1 MGPTDDNRNS
11 RTGAATMREPL
22 VDINTDSLPTEGNK
36 PERKPGRK
44 RLSATPAKSDAPRT
58 TPRTARRRLSE
69 DTLQDGPTEQKRQPP
84 SPPKAHRARLGTA
97 KSQVAVLEPD
107 EATPAP
113 TYDEQTLTNAPPEP
127 TAQPRVRVNPPGFA
141 EVVSELRARQ
151 NLPMAIV
158 GGLLAAM
165 VGAMIW
171 AAITVAANFQIGW
184 MAVGVGVLVGG
195 AVRMM
200 GHGLERRYGYLGAVM
215 SIFGCLLGNFLS
227 VCMIVAQQEGLSPG
241 VVLTH
246 INPTTIP
253 DLMIATFHP
262 MDVLFYIIAVC
273 EGYHFSFRKIT
284 DSEANRILQAV
295 ER

>member
-1 MGPTDDNRNS
+1 MERTDDNRNS

-22 VDINTDSLPTEGNK
+22 VDINTDSLPTEAKK
-36 PERKPGRK
+36 PQRKPGRK
-44 RLSATPAKSDAPRT
+44 RLSATPTKSDAPRT

-69 DTLQDGPTEQKRQPP
+69 DTVQDGPTEQKRQP

-97 KSQVAVLEPD
+97 ESQVAVLEPD

-113 TYDEQTLTNAPPEP
+113 TDDGQMPTNALPEP
-127 TAQPRVRVNPPGFA
+127 TAQPRLGVSPAGFA
-141 EVVSELRARQ
+141 DVVNDLRAKQ
-151 NLPMAIV
+151 NMPMAIV

-184 MAVGVGVLVGG
+184 MAVGVGILVGG

-200 GHGLERRYGYLGAVM
+200 GHGLERPYGYLGAVM

-284 DSEANRILQAV
+284 DSEVNRIFQAV
-295 ER
+295 GH